1 MATVY
6 KNKDRWYITV
16 HLNGERLT
24 RSLKTKDKRV
34 ALRLKPQFESEL
46 ISELTGLKVRCE
58 NLTFP
63 ELSDRFIKHHT
74 HWAESTHK
82 LIKYI
87 LSCYIQDKPLPSNP
101 TSKAIHISHINQCW
115 NWGLKHNL
123 IRKAKKIKGNIKGEP
138 RHRTYT
144 NKELEI
150 IFTKCNKSRFKEF
163 IMFAYYTGARSGE
176 IRCIPRD
183 NLLNDSLIVFGK
195 TGRRIVKLN
204 NQAKEIIHNQEI
216 LWSYTKDMV

>member
-24 RSLKTKDKRV
+24 RSLKTKDKCV

-63 ELSDRFIKHHT
+63 ELSDKFIKHHT
-74 HWAESTHK
+74 HWAESTYK

-87 LSCYIQDKPLPSNP
+87 LSCHIQDKPLPSNP
-101 TSKAIHISHINQCW
+101 TSKAIHIRHINQCW
-115 NWGLKHNL
+115 NWGLKHKL
-123 IRKAKKIKGNIKGEP
+123 IRKANKIKGDIKGEP
-138 RHRTYT
+138 RHRTFSK
-144 NKELEI
+144 KELDL
-150 IFTKCNKSRFKEF
+150 IFSTSNNTFSDF
-163 IMFAYYTGARSGE
+163 IKFAYYTGARSGE
-176 IRCIPRD
+176 IRSISRD
-183 NLLNDSLIVFGK
+183 NVLEDSLVVRGK
-195 TGRRIVKLN
+195 TGQRPLTGRQSL
-204 NQAKEIIHNQEI
+204 
-216 LWSYTKDMV
+216 